1 MYKTVVLSKNKKQV
15 GDFMWFEKGVD
26 EIIKELNTDKVNGL
40 TSEEAVTR
48 RNKYGP
54 NRLTGKKKKSILR
67 LLFEQINDVLI
78 YILLGAAVI
87 SALLNEIS
95 DAAII
100 IIVVILNAV
109 IGLVQESKAEKALE
123 SLKKLSFPKA
133 LVKRDGKILEI
144 SSEDVVAGD
153 VVILEAGKY
162 VPCDLR
168 LIETANLK
176 IEESALTGESVPSQ
190 KYAENISQNE
200 NTALGDQKNMAFM
213 STMVTYG
220 RGSGIAVAIG
230 MDTEMG
236 KIAKML
242 DENGKNLTPL
252 QVKLAQLGKMLG
264 FVVLV
269 ICILMFG
276 VALIQHRDL
285 FEMFL
290 TAISL
295 AVAAIPEGL
304 PAMVTIV
311 LAVGVQRMI
320 KRNAIIRKLPAIE
333 TLGSVNIICSDKTGT
348 LTQNKMTVTKFYADG
363 ILDDVSRLDIKND
376 VHSSLVR
383 DMVLCSDATYSGDS
397 KTGDPT
403 EIALIE
409 LGVKFNMY
417 KDDENKLHSRKNEI
431 PFDSNRKLMTTLNK
445 FGDKFNVITKGAVD
459 NLIKICT
466 HIYMNGSVIP
476 FSDDLKS
483 KVMEASDVMSKEAL
497 RVLAAAFKVVD
508 SAKIEIDSM
517 EKDLTF
523 VGLVGMIDPPREN
536 VENSIEECRKSG
548 IRTVMITGDHKN
560 TAFAIAKKLGIAED
574 LSQVILGHEFDRLS
588 DREAEDK
595 IDNLRVFARV
605 SPEHK
610 VNIVKTL
617 KKKGNIVSMT
627 GDGVNDAPSLKAAD
641 IGVAMGITGTDVAK
655 DASDMILTDDN
666 FSTIVEAVKEGRN
679 IYNNIRK
686 SIVFL
691 LSCNI
696 GEIVALF
703 IGIVLGWPSVLRP
716 IHLLWVNLITD
727 SLPALALGVDP
738 DDPDIMKEK
747 PRDAK
752 KGLFSGRIG
761 VFLIGNG
768 ILIGIITL
776 SAFYIGNLVYSNS
789 LMHAQTMAFVVLSVS
804 QLFYT
809 LSMRHSEKSIF
820 EIGVFTNKYLIGAI
834 ILGIILQNIVITVPF
849 LASVFK
855 VFRLTIQDWLF
866 VLLLSIIPLI
876 VNEIGKVIY
885 NKLEKK

>member
-1 MYKTVVLSKNKKQV
+1 
-15 GDFMWFEKGVD
+15 MWFEKGVD

-190 KYAENISQNE
+190 KYAEDISQNE

-220 RGSGIAVAIG
+220 RGAGIAVAIG

-431 PFDSNRKLMTTLNK
+431 PFDSDRKLMTTLNK

>member
-1 MYKTVVLSKNKKQV
+1 
-15 GDFMWFEKGVD
+15 MWFEKGVD

-190 KYAENISQNE
+190 KYAEDISQNE

-431 PFDSNRKLMTTLNK
+431 PFDSDRKLMTTLNK

-866 VLLLSIIPLI
+866 VLLLSIIPLV

>member
-190 KYAENISQNE
+190 KYAEDISQNE

-220 RGSGIAVAIG
+220 RGAGIAVAIG

-431 PFDSNRKLMTTLNK
+431 PFDSDRKLMTTLNK
-445 FGDKFNVITKGAVD
+445 FSDKFNVITKGAVD

-466 HIYMNGSVIP
+466 HIYMNDSVIP

-703 IGIVLGWPSVLRP
+703 MGIVLGWPSVLRP

>member
-190 KYAENISQNE
+190 KYAEDISQNE

-220 RGSGIAVAIG
+220 RGAGIAVAIG

-866 VLLLSIIPLI
+866 VLLLSIIPLV

>member
-1 MYKTVVLSKNKKQV
+1 
-15 GDFMWFEKGVD
+15 MWFEKGVD

-220 RGSGIAVAIG
+220 RGAGIAVAIG

>member
-190 KYAENISQNE
+190 KYAEDISQNE

-220 RGSGIAVAIG
+220 RGAGIAVAIG

-431 PFDSNRKLMTTLNK
+431 PFDSDRKLMTTLNK